1 MKYLFINSVYG
12 LRSTGKLVAQQ
23 CHELQAQ
30 GHTCL
35 AAYGRQTAPDTAVKQ
50 LPIGG
55 GMDQKLHWL
64 MTRCFDR
71 QGFSSRRATRQ
82 FLKAVDEYGPDVI
95 WLHNLHGYYIQVELL
110 FSYLRQHPEIQVYW
124 TLHDCWAFTGHCA
137 YFTYA
142 RCEKW
147 KTGCE
152 CCKNGKAY
160 PRTLGPARGQ
170 RNYRRKKAAFTGLPN
185 LTLITPSRWLAKL
198 TRESFLREYPV
209 QVVPNTVDPGV
220 FYPGESVI
228 RQRNAMG
235 DHYVILGVAVGW
247 ENTKGFP
254 DMLELRA
261 RLPKQYQMVLV
272 GVTKQQ
278 KRRLPSGIIGITAT
292 KNQQE
297 LAQLY
302 RAADVF
308 VNPTHQD
315 NYPTVNLEAAACG
328 TPVVTYDVGG
338 SPESVPAE
346 NVVPEGDISA
356 LVRRITAICE
366 SRRTERCQR

>member
-23 CHELQAQ
+23 CHRLQAQ
-30 GHTCL
+30 GHSCL
-35 AAYGRQTAPDTAVKQ
+35 AAYGRQTAQDPAVQ
-50 LPIGG
+50 RLPIGS

-64 MTRCFDR
+64 LTRCFDR
-71 QGFSSRRATRQ
+71 QGFCSGRATRK
-82 FLKAVDEYGPDVI
+82 FLKAVDAYGPDVI

-110 FSYLRQHPEIQVYW
+110 FDYLRQHPEIQVYW

-147 KTGCE
+147 KTGCGH
-152 CCKNGKAY
+152 CKNGKGY
-160 PRTLGPARGQ
+160 PRTLGPARGK
-170 RNYRRKKAAFTGLPN
+170 RNYRRKKAAFTGLKS
-185 LTLITPSRWLAKL
+185 LTLITPSRWLASL

-209 QVVPNTVDPGV
+209 QVVPNTVDPTV
-220 FYPGESVI
+220 FYPGESRI
-228 RQRNAMG
+228 RPRRAG
-235 DHYVILGVAVGW
+235 GERRVILGVAVGW
-247 ENTKGFP
+247 EETKGFP
-254 DMLELRA
+254 DMLELREL
-261 RLPKQYQMVLV
+261 LPEQYQMVLV
-272 GVTKQQ
+272 GVTGRQ
-278 KRRLPSGIIGITAT
+278 KRRLPPGIIGITAT
-292 KNQQE
+292 GNQQE
-297 LAQLY
+297 LAELY

-315 NYPTVNLEAAACG
+315 NYPTVNLEAKACG

-346 NVVPEGDISA
+346 NVVPEGDVPA
-356 LVRRITAICE
+356 LARRITAICE
-366 SRRTERCQR
+366 ELKPEPCQR

>member
-1 MKYLFINSVYG
+1 M
-12 LRSTGKLVAQQ
+12 
-23 CHELQAQ
+23 
-30 GHTCL
+30 
-35 AAYGRQTAPDTAVKQ
+35 
-50 LPIGG
+50 
-55 GMDQKLHWL
+55 
-64 MTRCFDR
+64 
-71 QGFSSRRATRQ
+71 
-82 FLKAVDEYGPDVI
+82 
-95 WLHNLHGYYIQVELL
+95 
-110 FSYLRQHPEIQVYW
+110 
-124 TLHDCWAFTGHCA
+124 
-137 YFTYA
+137 
-142 RCEKW
+142 
-147 KTGCE
+147 
-152 CCKNGKAY
+152 
-160 PRTLGPARGQ
+160 
-170 RNYRRKKAAFTGLPN
+170 
-185 LTLITPSRWLAKL
+185 
-198 TRESFLREYPV
+198 REYPV

-272 GVTKQQ
+272 GVTKRQ

-315 NYPTVNLEAAACG
+315 NHPTVNLEAAACG

-338 SPESVPAE
+338 SPESVSAE

>member
-1 MKYLFINSVYG
+1 M
-12 LRSTGKLVAQQ
+12 
-23 CHELQAQ
+23 
-30 GHTCL
+30 
-35 AAYGRQTAPDTAVKQ
+35 PAV
-50 LPIGG
+50 
-55 GMDQKLHWL
+55 
-64 MTRCFDR
+64 R
-71 QGFSSRRATRQ
+71 
-82 FLKAVDEYGPDVI
+82 
-95 WLHNLHGYYIQVELL
+95 
-110 FSYLRQHPEIQVYW
+110 
-124 TLHDCWAFTGHCA
+124 
-137 YFTYA
+137 
-142 RCEKW
+142 
-147 KTGCE
+147 
-152 CCKNGKAY
+152 NGKRAASAAKTEKPI

-308 VNPTHQD
+308 VNPTPSGQLP
-315 NYPTVNLEAAACG
+315 YGQLG
-328 TPVVTYDVGG
+328 GG
-338 SPESVPAE
+338 SLWNAG
-346 NVVPEGDISA
+346 GD
-356 LVRRITAICE
+356 L
-366 SRRTERCQR
+366 